1 MGESN
6 LGALIMILGGFFP
19 CAFLGYLI
27 GVKQIR
33 GLIAGWDESKISS
46 PETFA
51 KLIGYSLIVT
61 GVGIGI
67 LALFVLRQAIS
78 EDSLVI
84 LLLLLSA
91 LPVIAAIYGNIRY
104 GVRGN

>member
-6 LGALIMILGGFFP
+6 LGALIMILGGFIP
-19 CAFLGYLI
+19 CAFFGYLI

-33 GLIAGWDESKISS
+33 GLTAGWDESKISS
-46 PETFA
+46 PEIFA
-51 KLIGYSLIVT
+51 KLIGYSLIAT

-67 LALFVLRQAIS
+67 LALFVWQQAIS
-78 EDSLVI
+78 EGTLIMLLV
-84 LLLLLSA
+84 LLSA